1 MTDEE
6 KKEFEE
12 FLQWKKE
19 RAAQAK
25 AGEKDSTIPSDQE
38 SKEAAPKEIENG
50 EKADYSIIGWL
61 GIVALFIFF
70 VIAGITE
77 YRKHTSTSPQA
88 HEVSQVS
95 TSDDIEE
102 VDTLAEVEVA
112 TPEPSVV
119 TWYIRTEK
127 DEMTDTKNI
136 WASIT
141 SDNYIYQDFPYEGMT
156 RAKIIVRYMKKY
168 GYDVLIEISQ
178 GQIHGNEYNGQ
189 NYITVRFD
197 EASPKRYYFNEAA
210 DGSSEVVFLNNRS
223 DFMKRCKQAK
233 DIKIDIPIWQEG
245 RPVFTFHVDEPLVWP
260 K

>member
-1 MTDEE
+1 
-6 KKEFEE
+6 
-12 FLQWKKE
+12 
-19 RAAQAK
+19 
-25 AGEKDSTIPSDQE
+25 
-38 SKEAAPKEIENG
+38 
-50 EKADYSIIGWL
+50 
-61 GIVALFIFF
+61 
-70 VIAGITE
+70 
-77 YRKHTSTSPQA
+77 
-88 HEVSQVS
+88 
-95 TSDDIEE
+95 
-102 VDTLAEVEVA
+102 
-112 TPEPSVV
+112 
-119 TWYIRTEK
+119 
-127 DEMTDTKNI
+127 MTDTKNI

-178 GQIHGNEYNGQ
+178 GQIYGKEYNGQ
-189 NYITVRFD
+189 NYITARFD

-260 K
+260 Q

>member
-19 RAAQAK
+19 RAAQTK
-25 AGEKDSTIPSDQE
+25 AGEKDSTIPSNQE
-38 SKEAAPKEIENG
+38 SKEVAPEEIGNAG
-50 EKADYSIIGWL
+50 KANYSIIGWL
-61 GIVALFIFF
+61 VIALLIFF

-77 YRKHTSTSPQA
+77 YRKHTSTSLQT

-95 TSDDIEE
+95 TSDAIEE

-112 TPEPSVV
+112 TPEPSIV
-119 TWYIRTEK
+119 TWSIMTEK

-178 GQIHGNEYNGQ
+178 GQIYGKEYNGQ
-189 NYITVRFD
+189 NYITARFD

-260 K
+260 Q